1 MELSSI
7 GVFIVVIA
15 LFVVIALYVIPMM
28 WKLDEWRIAHD
39 KPIDIKI
46 LLHEGGIM
54 PVRAHDDDACYDLYL
69 PSETVLKHG
78 RQQIPLGFCIQL
90 PQGYCAYIRSRSGNM
105 SKGLENVNGERIDA
119 EVKTGIVDAGYR
131 GVVGCIVDNHY
142 PTPSRIDENG
152 KVDKS
157 SVTLAKGYKIGQMA
171 ILPVPKTELI
181 LVDKLDESERGD
193 GGFGST
199 GTK

>member
-1 MELSSI
+1 MELNNI
-7 GVFIVVIA
+7 GVFIVIIVSFVA
-15 LFVVIALYVIPMM
+15 LFLFFNFMVA
-28 WKLDEWRIAHD
+28 KLDWWQVEHDAPVDIRIV
-39 KPIDIKI
+39 
-46 LLHEGGIM
+46 LREGGVM
-54 PVRAHDDDACYDLYL
+54 PLKAHDDDACYDLYL

-105 SKGLENVNGERIDA
+105 SKGLENINGERIDA

-131 GVVGCIVDNHY
+131 GVVGCIVDNHH

-152 KVDKS
+152 KVDNS